1 MTVEEK
7 LSLAERL
14 TAEANDYRDIY
25 NAVSGMMYYL
35 QVQKHREILNLFW
48 SRREDISFSTA
59 KGRAAVE
66 DFFIRET
73 DGNKR
78 KKLQIA
84 GTYLGVEAQEENLG
98 VGDLESRLAANPYI
112 VVAGDRQT
120 ARGVWFAPAIK
131 AELGEDGGLHGRYE
145 QERIGVDFIRED
157 GAWRI
162 WHYNVYPDFT
172 TPVPDDVFDDS
183 RYEGRTFDDQGN
195 PNEEHVNF
203 KPDEGRPEGMPEP
216 YGPRSIPFFKP
227 PLPGPYETWTPDE
240 DLPIM

>member
-73 DGNKR
+73 DGN
-78 KKLQIA
+78 
-84 GTYLGVEAQEENLG
+84 
-98 VGDLESRLAANPYI
+98 
-112 VVAGDRQT
+112 
-120 ARGVWFAPAIK
+120 
-131 AELGEDGGLHGRYE
+131 
-145 QERIGVDFIRED
+145 RIT
-157 GAWRI
+157 
-162 WHYNVYPDFT
+162 HLFT
-172 TPVPDDVFDDS
+172 
-183 RYEGRTFDDQGN
+183 
-195 PNEEHVNF
+195 H
-203 KPDEGRPEGMPEP
+203 
-216 YGPRSIPFFKP
+216 RSGQ
-227 PLPGPYETWTPDE
+227 PLPPPPPDYGYSSSS
-240 DLPIM
+240 